1 VTPELFQVAREFNT
15 NIYSSMKEETE
26 TDCLCQQVA
35 ALKEIIVECGNGF
48 MSQEEVQELGD
59 SGIRIINKSLDRIK
73 ELDQIKDE
81 TPEEEDEA
89 LDQEDLALL
98 KEEGKTEYDLQ
109 LAAAEM
115 LGCLFKTHN
124 QFVAAIVETLRTQT
138 LTSAFNSGVQKRL
151 KFGLFVLDDM
161 VEHLGPTYFA
171 PDQYMMIVQTVCKFA
186 NNKSAS
192 LRQASAYGIGV
203 IAQHGGEAFA
213 AHSEMCLAALDQA
226 INFQMSANVQNK
238 NEKQTQFHHARD
250 NAIASLG
257 KILRYQK
264 ALIQTNAVVY
274 NALAEKWVS
283 LLPITHDTE
292 EAGIQYE
299 FLSDFIVQETQVLFA
314 KDPQGA
320 MNHVVKILGE
330 AWQDNYWNETN
341 KGSISNAVK
350 YLQANATDQF

>member
-1 VTPELFQVAREFNT
+1 
-15 NIYSSMKEETE
+15 
-26 TDCLCQQVA
+26 
-35 ALKEIIVECGNGF
+35 
-48 MSQEEVQELGD
+48 
-59 SGIRIINKSLDRIK
+59 
-73 ELDQIKDE
+73 
-81 TPEEEDEA
+81 
-89 LDQEDLALL
+89 
-98 KEEGKTEYDLQ
+98 
-109 LAAAEM
+109 

-124 QFVAAIVETLRTQT
+124 QFVAQIVETLRTAT
-138 LTSAFNSGVQKRL
+138 LTEAFNSGVQKRL

-186 NNKSAS
+186 NYKSAS

-226 INFQMSANVQNK
+226 IQFQMSQAVSDK
-238 NEKQTQFHHARD
+238 NEKKTQFNHARD

-264 ALIQTNAVVY
+264 ALIQTNQAVY
-274 NALAEKWVS
+274 GQLAEKWVS

-292 EAGIQYE
+292 EAAMQYE
-299 FLSDFIVQETQVLFA
+299 FLGDFVVQEAPVLFT

-320 MNHVVKILGE
+320 VNHVVKILAE
-330 AWQDNYWNETN
+330 AWQENYWNETN
-341 KGSISNAVK
+341 KTPIANAVK
-350 YLQANATDQF
+350 YLQGQAADQFTAACNAPDVTGEMRERL